1 MDIEHAKLLKT
12 ISKTSDFAL
21 LNAFLVIGYI
31 YFGPDLDI
39 TPNHLIFFVYLNLTW
54 LIVSANFGLFREG
67 RQHKG
72 ITIPLIYLQLAIFF
86 FFPFLM
92 FFQVV
97 SLNYYPKPWLKWILP
112 AMFVSMVVV
121 QMVWYYTYLYYR
133 RRIRNRRVLIVG
145 QGESAQRLY
154 RYFRENP
161 WQGYYCLGLI
171 TLDFPV
177 QPGSFGVFSNLP
189 QILKEQ
195 YIEEVYISIEEL
207 SEAQKQ
213 LLGEWLNNFPVKV
226 RLAPDF
232 GKFSYQSTE
241 LRHFGNIPVV
251 ALHPGPL
258 SFSHN
263 RLLKRGFDILVS
275 LLIVIGV
282 LSWVTIILMIIDKL
296 FYRQGVFFLQKRT
309 SLNGKTFT
317 IIKFRS
323 MWRNA
328 MADKQQA
335 VENDQRITR
344 LGLFL
349 RKSNIDE
356 LPQFLNVLLGKMSV
370 VGPRP
375 HMLEHTEVYRRLVD
389 GYMLRHLVKPG
400 ITGLAQVNGFR
411 GEVKQ
416 LEDIQ
421 KRVEFDIEY
430 IRNWTFLMD
439 LILIL
444 KTILITLKSAFSFG
458 KPSGI

>member
-1 MDIEHAKLLKT
+1 
-12 ISKTSDFAL
+12 
-21 LNAFLVIGYI
+21 
-31 YFGPDLDI
+31 
-39 TPNHLIFFVYLNLTW
+39 
-54 LIVSANFGLFREG
+54 
-67 RQHKG
+67 
-72 ITIPLIYLQLAIFF
+72 
-86 FFPFLM
+86 
-92 FFQVV
+92 
-97 SLNYYPKPWLKWILP
+97 
-112 AMFVSMVVV
+112 
-121 QMVWYYTYLYYR
+121 
-133 RRIRNRRVLIVG
+133 
-145 QGESAQRLY
+145 
-154 RYFRENP
+154 
-161 WQGYYCLGLI
+161 
-171 TLDFPV
+171 
-177 QPGSFGVFSNLP
+177 
-189 QILKEQ
+189 
-195 YIEEVYISIEEL
+195 
-207 SEAQKQ
+207 
-213 LLGEWLNNFPVKV
+213 
-226 RLAPDF
+226 
-232 GKFSYQSTE
+232 
-241 LRHFGNIPVV
+241 
-251 ALHPGPL
+251 
-258 SFSHN
+258 
-263 RLLKRGFDILVS
+263 
-275 LLIVIGV
+275 
-282 LSWVTIILMIIDKL
+282 
-296 FYRQGVFFLQKRT
+296 
-309 SLNGKTFT
+309 
-317 IIKFRS
+317 
-323 MWRNA
+323 